1 MKFSGCIAILP
12 SVPLPHTAILHC
24 HFAARL
30 EMIKYQMCSQI
41 KTDTLQDVYELL
53 KHLKVYDSDL
63 VQLEDNL

>member
-30 EMIKYQMCSQI
+30 EMIKYQMWSQR
-41 KTDTLQDVYELL
+41 KTDTLEDVYVTIKAFVVRKIIVVSEKYL
-53 KHLKVYDSDL
+53 
-63 VQLEDNL
+63 